1 MSRKRRGT
9 DRVTSH
15 QRRDPERR
23 VRDDSQGELQ
33 RLSQQMLEQSLEFP
47 LAAALRPGDL
57 TRREFVTLLGA
68 SVALAGLGACVREPA
83 EKILPYVHGSDEVV
97 PGVALHFAT
106 SMVLDG
112 YATGLL
118 VTSHEGRPT
127 KIEGNPDHPASLG
140 AAGVFEQASVLQLY
154 DPHRARGVRAGRRQ
168 SSWRVLADTF
178 APINLRSRVGARGA
192 GLSLLLEPTSSPL
205 VAAMLARVQT
215 VFPDSRTYFYAP
227 LANADVL
234 KAAQDTLGGSV
245 VAQHDFRNADVVVS
259 LGSDFC
265 ASGPFCL
272 RYARDFGARRRVSS
286 PASQLYVAEC
296 SPSPTGTLADH
307 RVSAS
312 PGALGRVA
320 AALLASV
327 ASVAGDAR
335 VAGGISNAS
344 LPGGPGSIPLTLA
357 ERAWVSA
364 ASADLVSSAGRGIVI
379 AGQHQSAEV
388 HAMVHA
394 INAAIGSVGK
404 TVHYTAAPI
413 VGDGEPSHDLATLA
427 ADLGGGSVDTLV
439 ILEGNPAYTAP
450 VDLALARSI
459 RAVRNSLYLG
469 AYDDETAR
477 EATWFAPA
485 AHYLESWGD
494 ARAYDGTASLVQPL
508 ITPLYGGRTVAEM
521 LALIAGDANVS
532 AHDLLRQSW
541 SAMHPVLLPTDKWW
555 NESLS
560 RGAIADSAALPIA
573 PAVLWDAVT
582 AAYSRLTVPAT
593 RDQITIT
600 FVQSP
605 AVYDGRFADN
615 GWLQELPD
623 PVTKLTWDNAALIGP
638 ALATRLGI
646 ARGDEVSLKLRGRTL
661 TVPAVVVPGH
671 ANDAISLA
679 MGYGRSGAEAVAREV
694 GANANAIRTWSAP
707 YADTDVTIT
716 RTGAHRDLAITQE
729 HWSLEGRGADILGIA
744 ADSTSPHESPPHE
757 SPPHESPPTAPPK
770 QRRPLTLYEPPA
782 PSPDGFGGDQWAM
795 VIDLNTCTGCGACVV
810 ACQAENNI
818 PVVGREGVLKSREM
832 QWMRIDRYVE
842 GPLDDPQVS
851 LQPMLCQHCEKA
863 PCEYV
868 CPVDATVHS
877 DDGLNEMVY
886 NRCVGTRFCS
896 NNCPYKV
903 RRFNWFDYTSEI
915 TETERMAKNPEVTI
929 RSRGVME
936 KCSFC
941 VQRIRHAQID
951 AEIANE
957 PHTGPVVTACQQTC
971 PTGAI
976 VFGSLTNPE
985 SEVVRLRN
993 DPRCF
998 SALDHLGTVPRV
1010 RYLARTR
1017 PDGLVASGTF
1027 QDTGDQSDG

>member
-1 MSRKRRGT
+1 MSRKRSVT
-9 DRVTSH
+9 NRVSDGKP
-15 QRRDPERR
+15 RRASVANDF
-23 VRDDSQGELQ
+23 QGELEQ
-33 RLSQQMLEQSLEFP
+33 LSEQMLAQSLEFP

-83 EKILPYVHGSDEVV
+83 EKILPYVHGSGEVV

-154 DPHRARGVRAGRRQ
+154 DPHRARDVRVGRRR
-168 SSWRVLADTF
+168 SSWRVLADTL
-178 APINLRSRVGARGA
+178 ATATLRSRAGARGA
-192 GLSLLLEPTSSPL
+192 GLRLLLEPTSSPL

-227 LANADVL
+227 LANAGML

-259 LGSDFC
+259 LDSDFC
-265 ASGPFCL
+265 ASGPFHL
-272 RYARDFGARRRVSS
+272 RYARDFGTRRRVSS
-286 PASQLYVAEC
+286 PSASRLYVAEC
-296 SPSPTGTLADH
+296 SPSPTGALADH

-312 PGALGRVA
+312 PGALGRIA
-320 AALLASV
+320 AALL

-335 VAGGISNAS
+335 VASQIPSRS
-344 LPGGPGSIPLTLA
+344 VVGSPSAIPLTPTQ
-357 ERAWVSA
+357 RAWVSS
-364 ASADLVSSAGRGIVI
+364 ASADLIASAGRGIVI
-379 AGQHQSAEV
+379 AGVQQSAEV
-388 HAMVHA
+388 HALVHA
-394 INAAIGSVGK
+394 LNAATGSVGN
-404 TVHYTAAPI
+404 TVHYTTSPI
-413 VGDGEPSHDLATLA
+413 VDAGEPGHDLATLA
-427 ADLGGGSVDTLV
+427 ADLSSGEVDTLV
-439 ILEGNPAYTAP
+439 MLEGNPVYTAP
-450 VDLALARSI
+450 ADLNLTPPI
-459 RAVRNSLYLG
+459 RAVRNSVYLG

-477 EATWFAPA
+477 AATWFAPA

-508 ITPLYGGRTVAEM
+508 ITPMYGGRTVAEV
-521 LALIAGDANVS
+521 LALIAGDPSLS

-541 SAMHPVLLPTDKWW
+541 NTTHPVTSPTDTWW

-560 RGAIADSAALPIA
+560 RGSIADSAAPRST
-573 PAVLWDAVT
+573 PVVRWDAVS
-582 AAYSRLTVPAT
+582 AAHAKLTVLVA
-593 RDQITIT
+593 RDQIAIN

-638 ALATRLGI
+638 ALATQLGV

-679 MGYGRSGAEAVAREV
+679 MGYGRSGAEAVARDV

-729 HWSLEGRGADILGIA
+729 HWSLEGRGADILGIVT
-744 ADSTSPHESPPHE
+744 DSTS
-757 SPPHESPPTAPPK
+757 PHESPPTAPPK

-782 PSPDGFGGDQWAM
+782 PSLDGFGADQWAM

-842 GPLDDPQVS
+842 GPLDEPQVS

-957 PHTGPVVTACQQTC
+957 PRTGPVVTACQQTC

-985 SEVVRLRN
+985 SEIVRLRN

-1017 PDGLVASGTF
+1017 PEGLVTSETF
-1027 QDTGDQSDG
+1027 EDTGDQSDG